1 MPHLGCEMAGDMDLE
16 EEDPVGEGEGLGLGL
31 GLGRGASAALTP
43 SSRDSGR
50 PSSLPSWNNG
60 QLQKM
65 VVIVKKK
72 SETATSDNSSK
83 VL

>member
-1 MPHLGCEMAGDMDLE
+1 MDLE

-60 QLQKM
+60 RLQEL
-65 VVIVKKK
+65 VVIVKRK
-72 SETATSDNSSK
+72 SETVTSDKSSK